1 MERTHVERRRPHRS
15 EPDNRLSHQ
24 LPIIISL
31 VTWLGQSPF
40 NSAQS
45 VDKNTNVVPL
55 RPAHMIDCCC
65 GMEDIAMLLFYLP
78 IIIFEAM
85 LEANA
90 NKREADE
97 STVIE

>member
-1 MERTHVERRRPHRS
+1 
-15 EPDNRLSHQ
+15 
-24 LPIIISL
+24 

-55 RPAHMIDCCC
+55 GPAHMIDCCC